1 MLKIETIGEGAAI
14 EAKGSTMEMG
24 IELVAL
30 ITGIYHQLKRSGQDR
45 HAEVFKGFIMK
56 CTREGGA
63 AWEEPGGRMTGITL
77 DKNAWDKL
85 GRE

>member
-1 MLKIETIGEGAAI
+1 MLKIESKGPGAEIQAT
-14 EAKGSTMEMG
+14 GSTMEMG

-45 HAEVFKGFIMK
+45 HAEVFKRFVMK
-56 CTREGGA
+56 CTQEGGV
-63 AWEEPGGRMTGITL
+63 AWEEPGDRMAGITL
-77 DKNAWDKL
+77 DKSAWDKL